1 MKKPRRNR
9 IDRLTTAWMVLAAVV
24 ALIAIIGRGVIP
36 QAWWVSIHV
45 ITLGVL
51 SNAILQWSWYFSR
64 SLLRLP
70 ADDRHSGRDQ
80 LIRQLL
86 FNGVLV
92 LLVASMM
99 TANLVGTLVGASG
112 IGLILAWHGLALV
125 IASRA
130 RLASRFA
137 VVIRYY
143 VAAAAFFVVGC
154 IYAGLVATTMYSAAI
169 PDWFVNARSAL
180 TLSHSLVNGLGWIGL
195 SIAGTLVTLWP
206 TVLHTRI
213 TPGAARQATTALPL
227 LIVALL
233 ATVIAATFSLMT
245 VAGISVG
252 AFVVCLMWGIGIPLF
267 HEVSTRSP
275 HDYAGWAMIA
285 GICWA
290 FVGLAVLAVQ
300 LIASPDPDAFRLVA
314 SRIIAVIGVAG
325 ILQILVGALTYLM
338 PVVIGGGPQAVR
350 VGIAQL
356 NKGSQFRLVIKN
368 AALVFAAVSPIQPEI
383 FWLIVLASNIADII
397 AFSVAGVFQARQKRA
412 VQLSFPSTAGEN
424 A

>member
-99 TANLVGTLVGASG
+99 TANLTGTLVGALG

-130 RLASRFA
+130 RLASRFS

-154 IYAGLVATTMYSAAI
+154 VYAGLVAATMYSVAI

-180 TLSHSLVNGLGWIGL
+180 TLSHSLVNALGWIGL

-206 TVLHTRI
+206 TILRTRI
-213 TPGAARQATTALPL
+213 TSGAARQATSALPL
-227 LIVALL
+227 LITMLAVA
-233 ATVIAATFSLMT
+233 AVSATFSLMT
-245 VAGISVG
+245 MTGITVG
-252 AFVVCLMWGIGIPLF
+252 AFVACLMGGIGIPLIR
-267 HEVSTRSP
+267 EVAARRP
-275 HDYAGWAMIA
+275 HDYAGWAMVA
-285 GICWA
+285 GIGWA
-290 FVGLAVLAVQ
+290 FVGLSVLTVQ
-300 LIASPDPDAFRLVA
+300 LIASHDPDTFRLA
-314 SRIIAVIGVAG
+314 APQIIAVIGVAG
-325 ILQILVGALTYLM
+325 VLQIFVGALTYLM
-338 PVVIGGGPQAVR
+338 PVVIGGGPQAVKI
-350 VGIAQL
+350 GISQL
-356 NKGSQFRLVIKN
+356 NKGSQFRLVTKN
-368 AALVFAAVSPIQPEI
+368 VALVFAAVSPIQPVI
-383 FWLIVLASNIADII
+383 FWLIVLASNVADII
-397 AFSVAGVFQARQKRA
+397 AFSVAGIIQTRQRRA
-412 VQLSFPSTAGEN
+412 IQRNFPSTTGEN